1 MPFFADN
8 TKPCQRPGRLN
19 MVDMPALPVL
29 PKFPSSLLS
38 DHKSGEVE
46 LAVGMD
52 LVQISRIGVSVQK
65 FGNRFTQRIF
75 TPLELE
81 YAMSSPPLMSER
93 LAARFA
99 AKEATLKALS
109 LADKG
114 VAWQDME
121 VVRLDDGQCVLQL
134 HGKAAAL
141 AQANGVV
148 KTALSLTH
156 DGDYAAAIV
165 AALVGTSSSRGH

>member
-1 MPFFADN
+1 
-8 TKPCQRPGRLN
+8 
-19 MVDMPALPVL
+19 MVDMSALPVL
-29 PKFPSSLLS
+29 PKFPSSLMA
-38 DHKSGEVE
+38 DVKSGEVE
-46 LAVGMD
+46 LKVGMD

-65 FGNRFTQRIF
+65 FGNRFMQRIF

-81 YAMSSPPLMSER
+81 YAMSSPPLMMER

-99 AKEATLKALS
+99 AKEAALKALS
-109 LADKG
+109 LADQG

-121 VVRLDDGQCVLQL
+121 VVRRADGQCALHL
-134 HGKAAAL
+134 HGKAADL
-141 AQANGVV
+141 TQAAGVV

-165 AALVGTSSSRGH
+165 AALVGVRPCEAH